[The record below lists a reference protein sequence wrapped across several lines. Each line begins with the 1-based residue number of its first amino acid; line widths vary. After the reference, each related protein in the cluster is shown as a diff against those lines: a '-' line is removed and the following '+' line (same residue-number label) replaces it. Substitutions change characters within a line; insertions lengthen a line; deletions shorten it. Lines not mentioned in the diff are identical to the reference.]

1 MRGESETMKKS
12 IFLLGTAVCFI
23 LGGCSFIDI
32 KNNIEDTDQEVAV
45 QDYVGQGFIFID
57 GDKTKGIVTENKD
70 TISQYA
76 IDYFT
81 EKYKMD
87 VKVNNVVP
95 ARNASVVMLQSKQEP
110 KFNTSVIVS
119 IDTHKKKVLDTVT
132 SEKGSVEED
141 IQTALYAM
149 AYENEFANLD
159 DFVKDMSEKYGFI
172 GLTDEAV
179 NKTRSSGYVTKYYYL
194 NMQGAGAPDIYQLY
208 MSTPTIDKVA
218 LRTLFE
224 KEKNPKTLVGIVIS
238 LYTIDDT
245 PADKNKVNE
254 IIESLREA
262 QGLPHGTYSV
272 IVNGNLIDA
281 ASGQAIGDS
290 VGTSIAVDE
299 ITK

>member
-1 MRGESETMKKS
+1 MKKGV
-12 IFLLGTAVCFI
+12 FLVGIVVCLI
-23 LGGCSFIDI
+23 LGGCSFMDA
-32 KNNIEDTDQEVAV
+32 KSNDEKTKKEVAV

-57 GDKTKGIVTENKD
+57 GDKTKEIVTENKD

-119 IDTHKKKVLDTVT
+119 VDTHKKKVLDTVT
-132 SEKGSVEED
+132 SEKGNVEED

-149 AYENEFANLD
+149 AYENEFVNLD
-159 DFVKDMSEKYGFI
+159 DFVKKMSEKYGFI

-194 NMQGAGAPDIYQLY
+194 NILTDFATDISQLY
-208 MSTPTIDKVA
+208 ISNPHMTKESLKQ
-218 LRTLFE
+218 LFE
-224 KEKNPKTLVGIVIS
+224 KKENLQNQIGIVIE
-238 LYTIDDT
+238 LYTKDDT

-254 IIESLREA
+254 IIESLKGA
-262 QGLPHGTYSV
+262 KGLPRGTYSV
-272 IVNGNLIDA
+272 LVNGNLIDG
-281 ASGQAIGDS
+281 ASGHAIGDS